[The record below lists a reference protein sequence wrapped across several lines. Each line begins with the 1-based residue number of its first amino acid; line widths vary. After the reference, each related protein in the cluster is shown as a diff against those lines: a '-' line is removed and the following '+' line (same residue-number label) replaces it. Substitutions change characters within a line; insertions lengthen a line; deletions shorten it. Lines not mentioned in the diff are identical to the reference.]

1 LNDGIGKNNKKLKK
15 KKEKRREVENPKD
28 KRSSC

>member
-1 LNDGIGKNNKKLKK
+1 LNDGIGKNNKRLK

-28 KRSSC
+28 KRSSY